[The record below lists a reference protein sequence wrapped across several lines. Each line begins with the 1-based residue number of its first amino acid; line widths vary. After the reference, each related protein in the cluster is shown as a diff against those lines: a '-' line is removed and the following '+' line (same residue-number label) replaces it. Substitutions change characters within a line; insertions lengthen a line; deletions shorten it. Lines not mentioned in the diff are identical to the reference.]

1 MKRYIVV
8 LVALLSLTS
17 CKIADG
23 YSRNEDA
30 VDRLLYNRAITAVR
44 EASELSS
51 FAIYT
56 DILLGGDE
64 TQIRLANAV
73 LSNNYLVT
81 IEQDGVKFQ
90 RVLSNGT
97 IASSYKVITGGKKLS
112 EGAVWELTTIS
123 QYQKLSAQFV
133 GKQGAEREFYIEKID
148 SRPYLYESDKLSYHL
163 DFKYDASMDALAVL
177 STISGVGTIDGEGYT
192 LDFTILK
199 SAPVVTINC
208 SGVDSGVIDIKYKDL
223 VLGTEDK
230 TTAVINGKYVSYE

>member
-1 MKRYIVV
+1 MRRYIVAFM
-8 LVALLSLTS
+8 ALLSLTA
-17 CKIADG
+17 CKIDDG
-23 YSRNEDA
+23 FSRSEDA
-30 VDRLLYNRAITAVR
+30 VDRLLYNRALTAIH

-97 IASSYKVITGGKKLS
+97 IADSYKVITGGKKLS
-112 EGAVWELTTIS
+112 EGAVWELTT
-123 QYQKLSAQFV
+123 QTLYQKLSAQFV
-133 GKQGAEREFYIEKID
+133 GKQGAEKAFYIEKID
-148 SRPYLYESDKLSYHL
+148 SRPFFYESDKLSYHL
-163 DFKYDASMDALAVL
+163 DFKYDASMEALAVL

-192 LDFTILK
+192 LDFAILDNT
-199 SAPVVTINC
+199 PVEVVNC
-208 SGVDSGVIDIKYKDL
+208 NRIENGVINIKYKDL
-223 VLGTEDK
+223 VLATEDK
-230 TTAVINGKYVSYE
+230 TTAVVNEGWVSYQ